1 VELLLDTHTFLWYV
15 TGDEQIINDAKLYID
30 NRDNIRYLSM
40 ASLWELSIKY
50 SSGKLLLME
59 PYEILIPRLLQ
70 INDIHILNISIEHM
84 SEVANLPFPDQ
95 NHRDP
100 FDRLIIAQS
109 KVEDI
114 LVLSIDSKFDLY
126 DVERLWGK

>member
-1 VELLLDTHTFLWYV
+1 MELLLDTHAFLWYV
-15 TGDEQIINDAKLYID
+15 TGDEQISNDAKLYID

-40 ASLWELSIKY
+40 ASLWEISIKY

-59 PYEILIPRLLQ
+59 PYEVLIPRLLQ
-70 INDIHILNISIEHM
+70 INDIYILDISIEHI

-114 LVLSIDSKFDLY
+114 PVLSIDAKFDIY
-126 DVERLWGK
+126 GVERLWGE

>member
-1 VELLLDTHTFLWYV
+1 
-15 TGDEQIINDAKLYID
+15 
-30 NRDNIRYLSM
+30 
-40 ASLWELSIKY
+40 
-50 SSGKLLLME
+50 ME

>member
-1 VELLLDTHTFLWYV
+1 M

-84 SEVANLPFPDQ
+84 SEVA
-95 NHRDP
+95 
-100 FDRLIIAQS
+100 
-109 KVEDI
+109 
-114 LVLSIDSKFDLY
+114 KFAFS
-126 DVERLWGK
+126 